1 MSTHVALFTEAEA
14 KARWSTALVDQVYDD
29 DRNGTTDTSPLAM
42 AIDDASSYVLER
54 YYGVTEVVPVVG
66 SIPKSLRRLALDVF
80 GAYMAQRD
88 PDRVRSDPE
97 TVFARVRR
105 EIADLREG
113 RSVVVEAATDPTANH
128 GGEVV
133 TNDVDAATQTPP
145 RFAFVTGTGLF

>member
-29 DRNGTTDTSPLAM
+29 DRNGTTDTSPLAL
-42 AIDDASSYVLER
+42 AIDDASSAVLEW
-54 YYGVTEVVPVVG
+54 YYGVSEVVPVVG
-66 SIPKSLRRLALDVF
+66 SIPKSLRRLALDMF

-88 PDRVRSDPE
+88 PDRVRMDPE

-105 EIADLREG
+105 EVMDLREG
-113 RSVVVEAATDPTANH
+113 RSVVVESATDPTANH

-133 TNDVDAATQTPP
+133 TNDPDAATQTAP
-145 RFAFVTGTGLF
+145 RFAYVNGTGIF